1 VRLQALPRKQ
11 AAIGDVGAGAF
22 TGGGD
27 LASPFSSSH
36 SAASQL
42 RSALASA
49 PCPTTLFYAPKLG
62 LVGQTGPQRYHVLEV
77 WAKMMKLT
85 TGLTISSNF
94 RILPPFI
101 LSDYTT
107 ISIQNK
113 KNCDLH
119 LSVEIGLQLL
129 FY

>member
-1 VRLQALPRKQ
+1 MRLQALPRKQ

-85 TGLTISSNF
+85 TGLTIPSNF
-94 RILPPFI
+94 RILPPFV

-107 ISIQNK
+107 FSIQDK
-113 KNCDLH
+113 KKL
-119 LSVEIGLQLL
+119 
-129 FY
+129 

>member
-1 VRLQALPRKQ
+1 MRLQALPRKQ

-27 LASPFSSSH
+27 LASPFSSH

-42 RSALASA
+42 RSTLASA
-49 PCPTTLFYAPKLG
+49 PRPTTLFYAPKLG

-85 TGLTISSNF
+85 TGLTIPSNF

>member
-1 VRLQALPRKQ
+1 MRLQALPRKQ

-49 PCPTTLFYAPKLG
+49 ALPYYAFLCAKIGPCG
-62 LVGQTGPQRYHVLEV
+62 TGPQRYHVLEV

-85 TGLTISSNF
+85 TGLTIPSNF
-94 RILPPFI
+94 RILPPFV

-107 ISIQNK
+107 FSIQDK
-113 KNCDLH
+113 KNCDSH